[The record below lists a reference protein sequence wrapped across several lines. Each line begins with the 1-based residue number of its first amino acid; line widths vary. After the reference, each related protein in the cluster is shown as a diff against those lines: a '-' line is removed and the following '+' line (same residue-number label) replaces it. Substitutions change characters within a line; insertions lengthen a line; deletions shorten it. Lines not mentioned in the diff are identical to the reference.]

1 MSVSVLVALDT
12 KCYQIP
18 GRVIA
23 EAAPQLNL
31 MDLKALDLSARLAT
45 PAVPLQYAMAE
56 LVVGFKSQ
64 PQAWPFRLNSNQ
76 RIS

>member
-1 MSVSVLVALDT
+1 MSVLVAADAKRYEVISRIIAQAAPGLNMMYLKELDT
-12 KCYQIP
+12 P
-18 GRVIA
+18 
-23 EAAPQLNL
+23 
-31 MDLKALDLSARLAT
+31 ARLAT

-64 PQAWPFRLNSNQ
+64 PQAWPFGSNSSQ